1 MPQQTNQAVLLK
13 EQLRLHAQWRA
24 RGIRAIH
31 DLRTWLRDNGRT
43 GAEIDARL
51 ARAID
56 AINSERISIA
66 VTGDGQR
73 GKSELV
79 NALFFAD
86 YGRRLL
92 PVSGSH
98 SLCATE
104 IFWDRGAN
112 ESYLRLL
119 PIETC
124 GEDETVAALKQQPD
138 RWVRFPLRPQEPEQ
152 VRTAL
157 EEIHQTK
164 SLSQTQAA
172 RLGLLGLEPKSST
185 KAGRVEVPR
194 WRHALVSLP
203 HPMLKKGLVVFD
215 MPGLDALDRDP
226 EPARTILDE
235 AQALVFAV
243 SAECGVQRSDLEL
256 WQQYLHGFRG
266 ERRNSVLVVLTKT
279 DLIAKGLHGDVGDS
293 DDSGDIERQRRLVSR
308 ALGANDAMVLAA
320 SARDGLASKIA
331 DKPARRQAS
340 GIDRVE
346 ALVSER
352 LIQSKRER
360 CRVIIDDSISALLEG
375 GLRDLS
381 ERMPGIKNRIESVTE
396 TLAKSRDL
404 MERTRARTR
413 GDQERYLRA
422 VELFQ
427 TARKDLLDSALRCRR
442 LLESNHFE
450 LLVSSAH
457 KKMTQ
462 SWTSVGV
469 QQAMQALF
477 GELRHIVAQTSS
489 DSEQLH
495 RRMQQVYRLMNEQ
508 MGSTTMMPSVFVATL
523 YRSEIEQLHAEAR
536 AFRNGPGMLLAE
548 QGAAIS
554 RFHRRLVE
562 PARMLL
568 EQLRG
573 DWDDWVR
580 ASMQPLASEIQR
592 FKQATEQRMDRL
604 QQIQD
609 SRDETERQVA
619 ALRREHVQLAK
630 QMIMLRNI
638 RNTLNNEPSPRPRQQ
653 RGPYLVAR
661 DGKPVELSKDQ
672 PAGPTAA

>member
-1 MPQQTNQAVLLK
+1 MLLLQQTNQALLLK

-24 RGIRAIH
+24 RGTRAVH
-31 DLRTWLRDNGRT
+31 DLRTWLRNNGRS
-43 GAEIDARL
+43 GAEIDTLL
-51 ARAID
+51 AHAID
-56 AINSERISIA
+56 AINSERLSIA

-73 GKSELV
+73 GKSELI

-98 SLCATE
+98 SLCTTE
-104 IFWDRGAN
+104 IFWDRGTN

-124 GEDETVAALKQQPD
+124 GEDETVAALKKQPD

-152 VRTAL
+152 MRTVL
-157 EEIHQTK
+157 EEIHQSK

-172 RLGLLGLEPKSST
+172 RLGLLDLET
-185 KAGRVEVPR
+185 KNGAKIDRVEVPR
-194 WRHALVSLP
+194 WRHALISLP

-226 EPARTILDE
+226 EPARTILQE

-243 SAECGVQRSDLEL
+243 SAECGVQRSDLAL

-266 ERRNSVLVVLTKT
+266 DRRNSVLVVLTKT
-279 DLIAKGLHGDVGDS
+279 DLIAKGLHGGDS
-293 DDSGDIERQRRLVSR
+293 DASDEIERQRRLVSR
-308 ALGANDAMVLAA
+308 ALGANSAMVLAA

-331 DKPARRQAS
+331 DKRARRQAS

-346 ALVSER
+346 ALLSER
-352 LIQSKRER
+352 LIKNKRER
-360 CRVIIDDSISALLEG
+360 CREIIDSSISTLLEG
-375 GLRDLS
+375 GISDLS
-381 ERMPGIKNRIESVTE
+381 ERIPGIKRRIESLTE
-396 TLAKSRDL
+396 ALAKTRNL
-404 MERTRARTR
+404 MERIRARTR

-427 TARKDLLDSALRCRR
+427 SARKDLLDSALRCRR
-442 LLESNHFE
+442 LLQSDHFE
-450 LLVSSAH
+450 LVVSSAH
-457 KKMTQ
+457 MKMTQ
-462 SWTSVGV
+462 SWTSIGV

-495 RRMQQVYRLMNEQ
+495 RRMQQVYARMNKQ
-508 MGSTTMMPSVFVATL
+508 MGTSITMPSVFVATL
-523 YRSEIEQLHAEAR
+523 YRSEMERLHAEAR

-548 QGAAIS
+548 RGAAIA
-554 RFHRRLVE
+554 RFDRRLVE
-562 PARMLL
+562 PARILL

-573 DWDDWVR
+573 AWDDWIR
-580 ASMQPLASEIQR
+580 ACMQPLASEIER
-592 FKQATEQRMDRL
+592 FKQTTEQRLDRL
-604 QQIQD
+604 QQIQS

-619 ALRREHVQLAK
+619 ALRRHHMQLAK
-630 QMIMLRNI
+630 QMILLRNI
-638 RNTLNNEPSPRPRQQ
+638 RNTLNNEPSPRPKQQ

-661 DGKPVELSKDQ
+661 DGKPVEMSKDQ

>member
-1 MPQQTNQAVLLK
+1 LK

-56 AINSERISIA
+56 AINSERISVA

-172 RLGLLGLEPKSST
+172 RLGLLGLEPKSGT

-243 SAECGVQRSDLEL
+243 SAECGVQRSDLAL

-279 DLIAKGLHGDVGDS
+279 DLIAKGLHGD
-293 DDSGDIERQRRLVSR
+293 
-308 ALGANDAMVLAA
+308 
-320 SARDGLASKIA
+320 SA
-331 DKPARRQAS
+331 
-340 GIDRVE
+340 
-346 ALVSER
+346 
-352 LIQSKRER
+352 
-360 CRVIIDDSISALLEG
+360 
-375 GLRDLS
+375 
-381 ERMPGIKNRIESVTE
+381 
-396 TLAKSRDL
+396 
-404 MERTRARTR
+404 
-413 GDQERYLRA
+413 
-422 VELFQ
+422 
-427 TARKDLLDSALRCRR
+427 TA
-442 LLESNHFE
+442 
-450 LLVSSAH
+450 
-457 KKMTQ
+457 
-462 SWTSVGV
+462 
-469 QQAMQALF
+469 
-477 GELRHIVAQTSS
+477 
-489 DSEQLH
+489 
-495 RRMQQVYRLMNEQ
+495 
-508 MGSTTMMPSVFVATL
+508 TTAATL
-523 YRSEIEQLHAEAR
+523 SGNAAWSHAHSA
-536 AFRNGPGMLLAE
+536 PTTPWC
-548 QGAAIS
+548 S
-554 RFHRRLVE
+554 RHRHV
-562 PARMLL
+562 M
-568 EQLRG
+568 
-573 DWDDWVR
+573 
-580 ASMQPLASEIQR
+580 
-592 FKQATEQRMDRL
+592 
-604 QQIQD
+604 
-609 SRDETERQVA
+609 
-619 ALRREHVQLAK
+619 ALRRRSRTNPHGVKPAASTASRPCS
-630 QMIMLRNI
+630 RN
-638 RNTLNNEPSPRPRQQ
+638 
-653 RGPYLVAR
+653 A
-661 DGKPVELSKDQ
+661 
-672 PAGPTAA
+672 

>member
-1 MPQQTNQAVLLK
+1 LPQQTNQPLLLK

-24 RGIRAIH
+24 RSIRAIH
-31 DLRTWLRDNGRT
+31 DLQTWLRGNGRT
-43 GAEIDARL
+43 GAEMDAL
-51 ARAID
+51 FARAID

-66 VTGDGQR
+66 VTGDRQR

-92 PVSGSH
+92 PVNGSH
-98 SLCATE
+98 SLCTTE

-157 EEIHQTK
+157 EEIHQSK
-164 SLSQTQAA
+164 CLSHTQAA
-172 RLGLLGLEPKSST
+172 RLGLVGLESISGVKV
-185 KAGRVEVPR
+185 GRVEVPR

-226 EPARTILDE
+226 EPARTILEE

-243 SAECGVQRSDLEL
+243 SAESGVQRSDLAL

-266 ERRNSVLVVLTKT
+266 ERRKSVLVVLTKT
-279 DLIAKGLHGDVGDS
+279 DLIAKGLHDDS
-293 DDSGDIERQRRLVSR
+293 GDSGDIERQRRMVSR
-308 ALGANDAMVLAA
+308 ALGANAAMVLAA

-346 ALVSER
+346 VLLSER

-360 CRVIIDDSISALLEG
+360 CRLIIDDSIRAPLEG
-375 GLRDLS
+375 GLSDLS
-381 ERMPGIKNRIESVTE
+381 ERMPGIKKRIESVTE
-396 TLAKSRDL
+396 TLVKSRDL
-404 MERTRARTR
+404 LERSRARTR
-413 GDQERYLRA
+413 DDQERYLRA
-422 VELFQ
+422 VDLFQ

-442 LLESNHFE
+442 LLRSDHFE

-462 SWTSVGV
+462 SWTSLGV

-477 GELRHIVAQTSS
+477 SELRHIVAQTSS

-495 RRMQQVYRLMNEQ
+495 RRMQQVYARMNQQ
-508 MGSTTMMPSVFVATL
+508 MGTATALPSVFVPTL
-523 YRSEIEQLHAEAR
+523 YRCEIERLHAEAR

-548 QGAAIS
+548 QGVAIS

-562 PARMLL
+562 PARILL

-573 DWDDWVR
+573 DWDDWIR
-580 ASMQPLASEIQR
+580 ASLQPLASEIQR
-592 FKQATEQRMDRL
+592 FKQATEHRMDRI

-609 SRDETERQVA
+609 SRDEAERQVA
-619 ALRREHVQLAK
+619 ALRRDHVQLAK

-638 RNTLNNEPSPRPRQQ
+638 RNTLNNEPSSRPRRQ
-653 RGPYLVAR
+653 RGPYLVVQ
-661 DGKPVELSKDQ
+661 DGKPVELSKDE